1 MGTYGE
7 KVGVAFQ
14 LIDDVMDISE
24 AGPSGK
30 TPGTDLRAGVPTL
43 PVLLLR
49 KAAANGD
56 AEAVS
61 LLALIDGGLQ
71 DDARLQ
77 EALVR
82 LRSHPVAE
90 AAYQEAKR
98 WADEAVAS
106 IDNLP
111 DGSVKNALELFAQ
124 AVVDRTN

>member
-1 MGTYGE
+1 M
-7 KVGVAFQ
+7 
-14 LIDDVMDISE
+14 IDISE

-49 KAAANGD
+49 KAAADGD
-56 AEAVS
+56 VEAIS
-61 LLALIDGGLQ
+61 LLALIDGGLN

-82 LRSHPVAE
+82 LRNHPVANL
-90 AAYQEAKR
+90 AYLEAKR
-98 WADEAVAS
+98 WADEAVVA
-106 IDNLP
+106 IKNLP
-111 DGSVKNALELFAQ
+111 DGSVKNALEQFAQ